1 MSHYSDIRDRH
12 DEETT
17 LNEIE
22 GLQHDIKRKVDKLI
36 PNQQVRLLRLVNKM
50 ANDPDFWI
58 ELTAPWRGR

>member
-1 MSHYSDIRDRH
+1 MSHYSDRR
-12 DEETT
+12 DEENT

-22 GLQHDIKRKVDKLI
+22 GLEHDIKRKVGKLI
-36 PNQQVRLLRLVNKM
+36 PNQRAQFLRLVNKM